1 MPNIRIPTPLRP
13 YAEGQSIVMVRGET
27 VGEALDDLTVRYP
40 QLRPHLFGGDGEL
53 RNFVNIFLNNE
64 DVRYLHQAETPV
76 AAEDTLMI
84 VPSIAGGGDTVVGS
98 QQQGEGNARVVD
110 HTALKVNQAFII
122 ILLIG
127 AFVANWSW
135 LVAFV
140 AAVMLIG
147 TIWPRAALFKAVYAY
162 GLKPA
167 GLLKPHVIPDNPEP
181 HLFAQGLGGI
191 FLAVSSL
198 ALIGLNSPVVGW
210 ALAWL
215 VVGLAALNL
224 FAGFCAG
231 CFVYYQL
238 NRLHVPGFTASP
250 MKR

>member
-13 YAEGQSIVMVRGET
+13 YAEGQSLIRVPGST
-27 VGEALDDLTVRYP
+27 VGEVLDRLAARYP
-40 QLRPHLFGGDGEL
+40 QLRPHLFNGDGEL
-53 RNFVNIFLNNE
+53 RSFVNVFVNNE
-64 DVRYLHQAETPV
+64 DVRYLRQSETALAEG
-76 AAEDTLMI
+76 DTLVI
-84 VPSIAGGGDTVVGS
+84 VPSIAGGRGTK
-98 QQQGEGNARVVD
+98 VD

-122 ILLIG
+122 ALLVG
-127 AFVANWSW
+127 AFVANWPW

-140 AAVMLIG
+140 SAVMLIG
-147 TIWPRAALFKAVYAY
+147 TVWPRAALFKAVYTY

-167 GLLKPHVIPDNPEP
+167 GILKPHVIPDNPEP
-181 HLFAQGLGGI
+181 HRFAQGLGGI
-191 FLAVSSL
+191 FLALSSL

-210 ALAWL
+210 GLAWL

-238 NRLHVPGFTASP
+238 NRLHVPGFTASRVER
-250 MKR
+250 K

>member
-1 MPNIRIPTPLRP
+1 
-13 YAEGQSIVMVRGET
+13 VRGAT
-27 VGEALDDLTVRYP
+27 VGAALDELAERYP
-40 QLRPHLFGGDGEL
+40 QLRQHLFNEDGEL
-53 RNFVNIFLNNE
+53 RSFVNVFVNSE
-64 DVRYLHQAETPV
+64 DVRYLRRTETPLS
-76 AAEDTLMI
+76 EGDTVRI
-84 VPSIAGGGDTVVGS
+84 VPSIAGGRDTK
-98 QQQGEGNARVVD
+98 VD

-122 ILLIG
+122 ALLIG
-127 AFVANWSW
+127 AFIANSPW

-147 TIWPRAALFKAVYAY
+147 TIWPQAALFKAVYTY
-162 GLKPA
+162 GLKRA
-167 GLLKPHVIPDNPEP
+167 GWLKPHAIPDNPEP
-181 HLFAQGLGGI
+181 HLFAQGLGGV
-191 FLAVSSL
+191 FLALSSV
-198 ALIGLNSPVVGW
+198 ALIGLNNPVVGW

-250 MKR
+250 VERK